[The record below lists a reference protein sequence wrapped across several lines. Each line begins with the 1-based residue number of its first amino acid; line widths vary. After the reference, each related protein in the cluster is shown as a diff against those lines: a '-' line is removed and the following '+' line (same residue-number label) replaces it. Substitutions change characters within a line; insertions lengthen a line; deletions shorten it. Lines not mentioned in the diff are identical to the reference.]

1 MNSRAGQLLTLPNT
15 GSSGEL
21 CNLLPYRKWLHC
33 GYADPTY
40 YRTKTVVTAAIH
52 YAAKMPQIDDLRTW
66 Y

>member
-1 MNSRAGQLLTLPNT
+1 MHVAPA
-15 GSSGEL
+15 SSAI
-21 CNLLPYRKWLHC
+21 LLPYRKWLHW

-52 YAAKMPQIDDLRTW
+52 YAAKTPQIDDLRTW